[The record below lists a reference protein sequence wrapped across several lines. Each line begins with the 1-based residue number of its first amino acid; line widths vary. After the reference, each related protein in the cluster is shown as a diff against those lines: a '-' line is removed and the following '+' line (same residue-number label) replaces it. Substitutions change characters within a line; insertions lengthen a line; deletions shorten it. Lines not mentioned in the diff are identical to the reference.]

1 MKLLGIETATEACS
15 AALWLDGEVR
25 ERFELAPRRHAEL
38 ILSMVDELLADAGMR
53 LADLDGLAFGHG
65 PGAFTGVRI
74 ATGVIQGL
82 SLAREL
88 PVVGVSTL
96 AALAQTLAANDKNI
110 LAALDA
116 RMGEVYWGTYQ
127 LDDSGSMRLVGH
139 ELVVAPESVPV
150 PDTDGWVGAGSGWSS
165 HEAALTT
172 RMGHHVTRIVPDAW
186 PRAGGL
192 LPIAA
197 ADFAAG
203 LAVDA
208 AAAQPVYLRNRVIN
222 T

>member
-15 AALWLDGEVR
+15 AALWLDGDIR

-38 ILSMVDELLADAGMR
+38 ILPMIDDLLAEAGLRLSELDA
-53 LADLDGLAFGHG
+53 LAFGHG

-82 SLAREL
+82 SLATEL
-88 PVVGVSTL
+88 PVLGISTL
-96 AALAQTLAANDKNI
+96 AALAQTQAADNPQI

-116 RMGEVYWGTYQ
+116 RMGEVYWGAYR
-127 LDDSGSMRLVGH
+127 LDDAGSMRLVGD
-139 ELVVAPESVPV
+139 ELVVVPESVPI
-150 PDTDGWVGAGSGWSS
+150 PDTDNWVGAGSGWASYGDILS
-165 HEAALTT
+165 ERLGQRVVRKAADT
-172 RMGHHVTRIVPDAW
+172 W

-197 ADFAAG
+197 ADVAAG
-203 LAVDA
+203 KAVDA
-208 AAAQPVYLRNRVIN
+208 AAAQPVYLRNRVVN
-222 T
+222 N